1 MLIRERKER
10 QERQIQEIAL
20 GSARAEN
27 LLLSTV
33 AETLQVDLFR
43 RLRGPALVALG
54 IVVGTVANIAATYN
68 SLQHW
73 VAAAV
78 VDHRRVNETHDTSCS
93 AGWGRLPGSSR
104 GSASGSTRRPS
115 DVYWSVAATSSC
127 AVSQCRVCAAGT
139 GHASSRSGGA
149 SSTWSSGS
157 TNSATPVTTRSSS
170 PTSTS

>member
-73 VAAAV
+73 VAAVV
-78 VDHRRVNETHDTSCS
+78 VDHRRVNETHDALREVVREAADAYDFDEDAELHGHELFGGLGTF
-93 AGWGRLPGSSR
+93 AGLEPRQRIGIYAKAFRCLLECRCDIILRGVSVPGL
-104 GSASGSTRRPS
+104 RRR
-115 DVYWSVAATSSC
+115 Y
-127 AVSQCRVCAAGT
+127 
-139 GHASSRSGGA
+139 GA
-149 SSTWSSGS
+149 
-157 TNSATPVTTRSSS
+157 R
-170 PTSTS
+170 